1 MLQQIRVDLVVDVDL
16 SGVDNPHVHAL
27 GNGVVEECRV
37 HGPTHGLIA
46 SEGERDVGHTPRNLG
61 QGQMLL
67 DPRRRLHKVDGIV
80 VMGLDPRSNGQD
92 VGVDDDIL
100 RRHAN
105 PIDQQSIYPLRDR
118 NTSFIGVGLP
128 CLVEAHDDH
137 GSTMIATDPGTT
149 QELLFAILE

>member
-1 MLQQIRVDLVVDVDL
+1 MQQQLWVDLVIDVDL
-16 SGVDNPHVHAL
+16 SGVNDPHVHAL

-46 SEGERDVGHTPRNLG
+46 SEGERDVRNTPRYLG
-61 QGQMLL
+61 QRQLLL
-67 DPRRRLHKVDGIV
+67 DPRRRLHEVDGIV
-80 VMGLDPRSNGQD
+80 VMGLDSSPYGQD

-105 PIDQQSIYPLRDR
+105 PVDQQSICPLRDR
-118 NTSFIGVGLP
+118 DSSLVGVGLP

-149 QELLFAILE
+149 QEFLFAVLE